1 MRVSSGVPGFDDLV
15 GGGLPGERL
24 YVVCGP
30 PGSGKTTFSAQFVA
44 EGAAA
49 GERCLFISMHE
60 SREDLQRDM
69 AAYEFGFD
77 EALDSG
83 SVTFLDAFSSEGKR
97 FFSMPG
103 DRRDVNSVTNR
114 ISSFIESRDIDRVVI
129 DSTMLLRYLLDDEDD
144 TTMQFLSA
152 LKRTS
157 ATTYLISEMTDP
169 SAYADE
175 HFLAHGVVF
184 FHNYME
190 EGGMRRGVQ
199 VVKMR
204 GADVDTDIRDLGFT
218 DAGVVV
224 GEAGSPPL
232 TD

>member
-1 MRVSSGVPGFDDLV
+1 MRVSSGVSGFDDLV
-15 GGGLPGERL
+15 GGGLPSERL

-30 PGSGKTTFSAQFVA
+30 PGSGKTTFSAQFIA
-44 EGAAA
+44 EGTAT
-49 GERCLFISMHE
+49 GDRCLFISMHE
-60 SREDLQRDM
+60 SRADLDRDM
-69 AAYEFGFD
+69 DGYSFGFT

-97 FFSMPG
+97 FFGMPG

-129 DSTMLLRYLLDDEDD
+129 DSTMLLRYLLDDTDN
-144 TTMQFLSA
+144 TTMRFLSA
-152 LKRTS
+152 LKRTG

-190 EGGMRRGVQ
+190 DDGMRRGVQ

-204 GADVDTDIRDLGFT
+204 GTDVDTDIQELAFT
-218 DAGVVV
+218 DAGLAV
-224 GEAGSPPL
+224 GDGQA
-232 TD
+232 TTR

>member
-1 MRVSSGVPGFDDLV
+1 MRVSSGVSGFDDLV
-15 GGGLPGERL
+15 GGGLPAERL

-30 PGSGKTTFSAQFVA
+30 PGSGKTTFSAQFIA
-44 EGAAA
+44 DGAAD
-49 GERCLFISMHE
+49 GDRCLFISMHE
-60 SREDLQRDM
+60 SRADLERDM
-69 AAYEFGFD
+69 AAYDFGF
-77 EALDSG
+77 EGALDSG
-83 SVTFLDAFSSEGKR
+83 AVTFLDAFSSDGKR
-97 FFSMPG
+97 FFGMPG

-114 ISSFIESRDIDRVVI
+114 ISSFVESRDIDRVVI
-129 DSTMLLRYLLDDEDD
+129 DSTMLLRYLLDDDDD
-144 TTMQFLSA
+144 TTMRFLSA

-190 EGGMRRGVQ
+190 DDGMRRGVQ

-204 GADVDTDIRDLGFT
+204 GADVDTDIQSLRFT
-218 DAGVVV
+218 TDGLVV
-224 GEAGSPPL
+224 GDDR
-232 TD
+232 TVTH

>member
-1 MRVSSGVPGFDDLV
+1 MRVSSGVAGFDDLV

-24 YVVCGP
+24 YVICGP

-44 EGAAA
+44 EGAA
-49 GERCLFISMHE
+49 GGDRCLFISMHE
-60 SREDLQRDM
+60 SREDLERDM
-69 AAYEFGFD
+69 ASYDFGF
-77 EALDSG
+77 ERALDSG

-97 FFSMPG
+97 FFGMPG

-129 DSTMLLRYLLDDEDD
+129 DSTMLLRYLLDDSDN
-144 TTMQFLSA
+144 TVMRFLSA

-190 EGGMRRGVQ
+190 EDGMRRGLQ

-204 GADVDTDIRDLGFT
+204 GADVDTDIQGLRFT
-218 DAGVVV
+218 ASGLVV
-224 GEAGSPPL
+224 GDGR
-232 TD
+232 TVTH

>member
-1 MRVSSGVPGFDDLV
+1 MRVSSGVAGFDDLV
-15 GGGLPGERL
+15 GGGLPAERL

-30 PGSGKTTFSAQFVA
+30 PGSGKTTFSAQFIA
-44 EGAAA
+44 DGAAN

-60 SREDLQRDM
+60 SQADLERDM
-69 AAYEFGFD
+69 AAYDFGFG

-97 FFSMPG
+97 FFGMPG

-114 ISSFIESRDIDRVVI
+114 ISSFVESCDIDLVVI
-129 DSTMLLRYLLDDEDD
+129 DSTMLLRYLLDDDDD
-144 TTMQFLSA
+144 TAMRFLSA

-190 EGGMRRGVQ
+190 DDGMRRGVQ

-204 GADVDTDIRDLGFT
+204 GADVDTDIQDLRFT
-218 DAGVVV
+218 AAGLVV
-224 GEAGSPPL
+224 GDGG
-232 TD
+232 TVTN

>member
-1 MRVSSGVPGFDDLV
+1 MRVSTGVTGFDDVV
-15 GGGLPGERL
+15 GGGIPAERL

-44 EGAAA
+44 EGAAT
-49 GERCLFISMHE
+49 GDRCLFISMHE
-60 SREDLQRDM
+60 SRDDLRADM
-69 AAYEFGFD
+69 DSYEFGFG

-97 FFSMPG
+97 FFGMPG

-129 DSTMLLRYLLDDEDD
+129 DSTMLMRYLLDDSDA
-144 TTMQFLSA
+144 TIMRFLSA

-157 ATTYLISEMTDP
+157 ATTFLISEMTDP

-190 EGGMRRGVQ
+190 DDGMRRGVQ

-204 GADVDTDIRDLGFT
+204 GVDADTDIQDVEFT
-218 DAGVVV
+218 DAGLVV
-224 GEAGSPPL
+224 GDGKPV
-232 TD
+232 TQ